1 MIMNIFVENLAFMTT
16 DKELRMLFEPYGTVH
31 TVRIVTD
38 RDTGHSQGFG
48 FVEMPDA
55 TEAQAAVDGLQGT
68 MLGGRTLSVKEA
80 RQGEERREPRRPR
93 W

>member
-55 TEAQAAVDGLQGT
+55 TEAQGAVDGLQGT

-80 RQGEERREPRRPR
+80 RQREERQEPRRPR